1 MPSNFG
7 SIGGNFGVM
16 TSVHNISGGTG
27 ATPVSPNVHRAET
40 LPQFIKSELNNTGL
54 PTPKQ
59 KADQLLISES
69 SEDVA
74 ETLESSRTNPDSIH
88 FPSRVSVSNVGNTET
103 SV

>member
-16 TSVHNISGGTG
+16 TAFHNISGGTG
-27 ATPVSPNVHRAET
+27 ATPVSPDVHRAET

-69 SEDVA
+69 NESVA
-74 ETLESSRTNPDSIH
+74 ETLASSRTNPDSIH
-88 FPSRVSVSNVGNTET
+88 FPSRVSVSNVGNTEI
-103 SV
+103 SM